1 MRLLAVVLLAVCA
14 LTAGGVLGYRLIE
27 QFSWLDSLYMTLMV
41 LTTVGFGE
49 VRELSTAGKVFTSLL
64 MVFGIGTM
72 LYLLST
78 IAEIS
83 FTSIADPYRARKRR
97 EKHVEKLSGHTI
109 VCGFGQVGEAVSAEL
124 HAAGKAFVVIDQVH
138 ERLQVAHD
146 LGYHSVEG
154 DATQDGTL
162 LRAGIRAAS
171 ALVTD
176 MSSDPGNLYV
186 VLSACE
192 LNSNL
197 TVVARASTD
206 DAAEKMR
213 RAGANEVVNPH
224 RTSGKQIAARLLNTD
239 FAQLPRR
246 VRFGQKHLVIDE
258 MTVGASLARQS
269 IKDLERE
276 SNARIIALRR
286 AGKSLSPRGEETL
299 RENDV
304 LLIAGTEEELQGLR

>member
-1 MRLLAVVLLAVCA
+1 MRLLAAVLLAVFA
-14 LTAGGVLGYRLIE
+14 LTVAGTVGYRVIE
-27 QFSWLDSLYMTLMV
+27 QFSWLDSVYMTLMV

-49 VRELSTAGKVFTSLL
+49 VQELSTAGKVFTSLL
-64 MVFGIGTM
+64 MIFGIGTM

-97 EKHVEKLSGHTI
+97 EKHVEKLKEHTI

-124 HAAGKAFVVIDQVH
+124 HAAGQVFVVIDQVH

-154 DATQDGTL
+154 DATQDATL
-162 LRAGIRAAS
+162 LRAGIRAAN

-176 MSSDPGNLYV
+176 MSSDPANLYV
-186 VLSACE
+186 VLSARE

-224 RTSGKQIAARLLNTD
+224 RTSGKQIAARLLNAD

-246 VRFGQKHLVIDE
+246 VRFGQEHLIIDE
-258 MTVGASLARQS
+258 LMVGAALANQS
-269 IKDLERE
+269 IEDIERN
-276 SNARIIALRR
+276 SHVRIIALRR
-286 AGKSLSPRGEETL
+286 DGKPLQPREQKTL
-299 RENDV
+299 QENDV
-304 LLIAGTEEELQGLR
+304 LLIAGTEDELRSLR